1 MNVTAL
7 GPTGHASILFNN
19 TAGEKLNY
27 VINKFLEMR
36 RNEQRKLNELNY
48 PYGQVTSINLNIL
61 NGGIGTNVV
70 PPEMSA
76 YFDIRLAVDTDW
88 DELDR
93 MVCKFV
99 KTFI

>member
-1 MNVTAL
+1 MEL
-7 GPTGHASILFNN
+7 
-19 TAGEKLNY
+19 
-27 VINKFLEMR
+27 R

-48 PYGQVTSINLNIL
+48 PYGSVTAINLNIL

-76 YFDIRLAVDTDW
+76 FFDIRLAVDTDW

-93 MVCKFV
+93 MVSKVFE
-99 KTFI
+99 TFI

>member
-1 MNVTAL
+1 
-7 GPTGHASILFNN
+7 
-19 TAGEKLNY
+19 
-27 VINKFLEMR
+27 MR
-36 RNEQRKLNELNY
+36 RNEQRKWNELNF
-48 PYGQVTSINLNIL
+48 PYGSVTSINLNIL

-93 MVCKFV
+93 MVCLFFES
-99 KTFI
+99 FI